1 MAYPYTERRPR
12 VYACTRCGAL
22 MLRDELPAACPHC
35 LKDVELE
42 PQLDGVLDRLNMA
55 ENVLEGLVHG
65 RQRVQ
70 LALDKLGERVT
81 VLEMRAADTTPRL
94 LAVEQVAHTP
104 FDFSGLLAQVA
115 QLETTLFEAVK
126 RINEL
131 TRLIEP
137 A

>member
-1 MAYPYTERRPR
+1 MPYPYAQKRDRIFH
-12 VYACTRCGAL
+12 CTDGDCGAL
-22 MLRDELPAACPHC
+22 LMLPEGAENCPHC
-35 LKDVELE
+35 YKDVELE

-81 VLEMRAADTTPRL
+81 VLEMRAADTAPRL

-104 FDFSGLLAQVA
+104 FDFSAMLARLD
-115 QLETTLFEAVK
+115 QLETAVSALANG
-126 RINEL
+126 RESL
-131 TRLIEP
+131 T
-137 A
+137 